1 MTYLIFK
8 TSSNRLVVD
17 IPVYAFFK
25 IIKCFN
31 CLFYKSIETQD
42 TGKPY
47 LDVIGDIE
55 HSVEVYKYYGGLADK
70 IGGKTIPLGELNT
83 LN

>member
-1 MTYLIFK
+1 MF
-8 TSSNRLVVD
+8 S
-17 IPVYAFFK
+17 
-25 IIKCFN
+25 
-31 CLFYKSIETQD
+31 KSIETQD

-55 HSVEVYKYYGGLADK
+55 HSVDVYKYYGGLADK

-83 LN
+83 LNY